1 VINTVYKEV
10 LFMSIEAF
18 IVMLHNYI
26 REEFLAVSEV
36 KDNVIKIRFNDGKV
50 ITIVITEKG

>member
-1 VINTVYKEV
+1 
-10 LFMSIEAF
+10 MSIEAF